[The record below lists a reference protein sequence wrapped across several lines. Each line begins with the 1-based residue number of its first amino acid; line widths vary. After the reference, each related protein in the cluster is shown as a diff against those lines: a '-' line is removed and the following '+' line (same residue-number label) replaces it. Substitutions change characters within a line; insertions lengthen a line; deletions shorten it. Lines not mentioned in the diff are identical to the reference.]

1 MMPAL
6 IIGGLLIYFL
16 FKSGILSRNGN
27 EVKVG
32 PVEMET
38 FKSSEESLIR
48 GRMTYYSL
56 LEDEEKDKFLMRTRE
71 LMESLAFVSREEGFE
86 VTDEMRVLVSASL
99 AQLSFGWTELK
110 PPHLEQIDLFSDS
123 FYSRLAGADVKG
135 LTLPNRVMLS
145 WKYFQEGYRID
156 NDKVNLGLHEL
167 AHSIWDET
175 YWDYKMKDELDQWIQ
190 VANVE
195 FQKMQRHIDSGFFR
209 DYATTNTKEL
219 WACSVECFFEAPI
232 EFQQKIPDLYNAV
245 QEIINQ
251 NMVAR
256 IQRKPFIRNKPVVEV
271 NQVLP

>member
-1 MMPAL
+1 MMAVL
-6 IIGGLLIYFL
+6 IVGGLLIYFL
-16 FKSGILSRNGN
+16 LTSGILNRNGTQVQVAP
-27 EVKVG
+27 E
-32 PVEMET
+32 EMEA
-38 FKSSEESLIR
+38 FRSSEESLIMD
-48 GRMTYYSL
+48 RMTYYTL
-56 LEDEEKDKFLMRTRE
+56 LEEDEKKKFLMRTRL
-71 LMESLAFVSREEGFE
+71 LMDSLAFVSREEGFE

-110 PPHLEQIDLFSDS
+110 PPHLEQIDLFSES

-145 WKYFQEGYRID
+145 WRYFQEGDQID

-175 YWDYKMKDELDQWIQ
+175 YEDDKIQAELDRWIE

-209 DYATTNTKEL
+209 DYAATNTKEL

-245 QEIINQ
+245 AEIINQ
-251 NMVAR
+251 DMVER
-256 IQRKPFIRNKPVVEV
+256 MQRKPFVRSWVAETT
-271 NQVLP
+271 QVLQ